1 MYMKMNCICSA
12 AVFFTASLVLG
23 GGEIRLSE
31 YKSARQPTPPVVI
44 ENPNFESGMSGWRGW
59 KNSTTSFQVV
69 DGAGVNGTRALFYE
83 RKDGH
88 LYSSYNVCSTRL
100 PLKKGA
106 TYNIS
111 VMVRC
116 ENVKGKDPQGAT
128 FCLEARKIVNGK
140 PVYHAKGSLHP
151 KGIMGTSDWKTLE
164 IRNYKMPEDADQ
176 VSAGLYLRNGDTGK
190 VWWDELRVTPV
201 DAQWHVWCPTAPMGI
216 ASPGAK
222 LEFHFADD
230 SKSVMKY
237 APAGKLYAFVK
248 LGSQEFSAPIR
259 NDRAEIRLPASFP
272 AGKYTAEV
280 YALDTANKKILNHVT
295 LPLTVSQTGAAID
308 SHGRIVC
315 DGKPF
320 LPIGIYPYHTSK
332 QELALLKNLGFNTI
346 LPYNSLSMGFS
357 APPKNYTTSPKGWE
371 RAREV
376 FRWCAENEMKIIFS
390 LKDLYPM
397 AGKWAVSSRFGENS
411 PEKIAAKAAEVYRN
425 EPALLAWYTC
435 DELPKQMIPEL
446 RQRRELLNAVDP
458 LHPVYAVCAIGYTT
472 DALRPFGSTADVIGP
487 DSYPIHADFNV
498 HKLEKVLASSAETG
512 RPFWPVLQS
521 MNWHRYRP
529 DLKNADSFRFP
540 TASEFRTMIL
550 LAAAHNAKG
559 FLFFAAAP
567 LVQPDP
573 KLDGDTK
580 ENLET
585 VRSGL
590 AMIKSLEPFVL
601 SDMPPAELKVK
612 NLEGRTRAW
621 RFQDGKGNS
630 RLVFVSFDK
639 GSNQAEISLDGKWK
653 SLYGKTRG
661 EAGKLIFQAAGPDSD
676 LLENME

>member
-1 MYMKMNCICSA
+1 MKKYFVCSA
-12 AVFFTASLVLG
+12 AAFFAASLILV

-31 YKSARQPTPPVVI
+31 YKSARRPTPPVLV
-44 ENPNFESGMSGWRGW
+44 ENPNFESGMKGWTGW
-59 KNSTTSFQVV
+59 KNSRTSFRVV
-69 DGAGVNGTRALFYE
+69 DGEGVNGTRALFYE
-83 RKDGH
+83 RKDGR
-88 LYSSYNVCSTRL
+88 LYSSYNVCSTPL
-100 PLKKGA
+100 PLKKGC

-116 ENVKGKDPQGAT
+116 ENVQGRDLLGAS
-128 FCLEARKIVNGK
+128 FCVEARRLVNGEK
-140 PVYHAKGSLHP
+140 VFYSKGSLYP
-151 KGIMGTSDWKTLE
+151 KGIMGTSDWTTLE
-164 IRNYKMPEDADQ
+164 IRNYKVMEEADI
-176 VSAGLYLRNGDTGK
+176 VTAGLYLRKGNTGK

-201 DAQWHVWCPTAPMGI
+201 DAPWHVWCATAPMGI
-216 ASPGAK
+216 VSPGAK

-237 APAGKLYAFVK
+237 APAGNLHAFVK
-248 LGSQEFSAPIR
+248 LGSREFSAPIR
-259 NDRAEIRLPASFP
+259 DDRAEIPLPASFP
-272 AGKYTAEV
+272 AGKYSAEV
-280 YALDTANKKILNHVT
+280 YALDTAGKKILNHVT
-295 LPLTVSQTGAAID
+295 IPLTVSEKGSAID
-308 SHGRIVC
+308 SHGRILC
-315 DGKPF
+315 NGKPF
-320 LPIGIYPYHTSK
+320 LPIGIFPHKTARK
-332 QELALLKNLGFNTI
+332 ELVLLKSLGFNTI

-357 APPKNYTTSPKGWE
+357 APPKNYTASPKGWE

-390 LKDLYPM
+390 LKDLYPT
-397 AGKWAVSSRFGENS
+397 AGKWAISSRFGENT

-472 DALRPFGSTADVIGP
+472 DALRPFGPAADVIGP
-487 DSYPIHADFNV
+487 DNYPVSRDFNIG
-498 HKLEKVLASSAETG
+498 KLEKVMAASSETG
-512 RPFWPVLQS
+512 RPFWPVLQA
-521 MNWHRYRP
+521 MNLRRYQAN
-529 DLKNADSFRFP
+529 LKGAEYFRFP
-540 TASEFRTMIL
+540 NASEFRTMIL

-559 FLFFAAAP
+559 FLFYAAVP

-590 AMIKSLEPFVL
+590 AMLKSLETFLL
-601 SDMPPAELKVK
+601 SDTPPVELKVK

-621 RFQDGKGNS
+621 RFQDGKGNF
-630 RLVFVSFDK
+630 RLALISFDK
-639 GSNQAEISLDGKWK
+639 GTNKAEISIGGKWN
-653 SLYGKTRG
+653 SRYGKTSAG
-661 EAGKLIFQAAGPDSD
+661 AGKLIFQAAGPDSD
-676 LLENME
+676 LLEDMK